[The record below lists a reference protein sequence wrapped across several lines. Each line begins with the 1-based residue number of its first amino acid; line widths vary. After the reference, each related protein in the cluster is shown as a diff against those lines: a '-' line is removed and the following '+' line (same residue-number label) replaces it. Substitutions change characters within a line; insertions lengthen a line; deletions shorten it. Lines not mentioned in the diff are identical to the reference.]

1 MKLRLWKVKWHSLLT
16 PVILLFQSIIES
28 KDQTIKPRLTCKK
41 RNTSSLTNQE
51 VLFPKSKSDYIA
63 ACWKPL
69 NGFLMPRGEKKNLN
83 SFVWHERS
91 FVPHE
96 VWPLTTPPAMRLKGP
111 LALLLLGPAK
121 GLKFSKHSGF
131 LCPCLGSSELLFLK
145 GLHSKTTFSSL
156 QPCWPT
162 SFKDWCVPRPS
173 ETFLPPCVQSPC
185 ETDRPKGS
193 AVC

>member
-69 NGFLMPRGEKKNLN
+69 NGFLMPRGEKKKSKLLCVAWEVLCATRGLAPHYP
-83 SFVWHERS
+83 SSHASQRPARAPSTRPCKRSEILQTLWLFVPMPWLKWTAFSERS
-91 FVPHE
+91 
-96 VWPLTTPPAMRLKGP
+96 
-111 LALLLLGPAK
+111 
-121 GLKFSKHSGF
+121 
-131 LCPCLGSSELLFLK
+131 
-145 GLHSKTTFSSL
+145 TFQNHL
-156 QPCWPT
+156 
-162 SFKDWCVPRPS
+162 
-173 ETFLPPCVQSPC
+173 FLPP
-185 ETDRPKGS
+185 
-193 AVC
+193 AVLTNFF